1 MIEILVPRENV
12 NDETVTIVKVL
23 LISGSNIK
31 KGDVILELETT
42 KVNIEV
48 ESPCDGL
55 LTHNLSE
62 EDILPVGTLLFTVGK
77 SSENEEV
84 TGQDTVMSKV
94 NAPQSKAVISN
105 AAREKAI
112 ELNVDLSSI
121 MTGLISV
128 ADVER
133 LASEQPDNE
142 ESLLVIDEL
151 EISPNSIVIV
161 GGGGHAKMCIDLLRQ
176 TKDYEILGIIDDNL
190 EVGAV
195 ILGVKVIG
203 GNNSFSKLVT
213 LGVKYAVNGVGA
225 ISNPKL
231 RCKIHTDLTNVGF
244 FLPNLVHP
252 ASNIEPSVSMGDGN
266 QIMMGAVVGSDVQI
280 GNGCI
285 VNSGAIISHECIL
298 RDHCHVAPGAVLAGS
313 IDVGNSSVIG
323 MGATVYLGL
332 TIGRDAMIFNGVNVL
347 KNIPEGKIVDGN

>member
-31 KGDVILELETT
+31 KGDVIVELETT
-42 KVNIEV
+42 KVNIDI

-62 EDILPVGTLLFTVGK
+62 EDILPVGTVLCTVGK
-77 SSENEEV
+77 VSEKVEV
-84 TGQDTVMSKV
+84 IGQDTVVSEV

-121 MTGLISV
+121 TSGLISV
-128 ADVER
+128 ADVEK
-133 LASEQPDNE
+133 LASEQPDTE

-151 EISPNSIVIV
+151 EISPNSLVIV

-176 TKDYEILGIIDDNL
+176 TKEYEILGIIDDNL
-190 EVGAV
+190 EVGAA

-203 GNNSFSKLVT
+203 GNNSLSKLVT
-213 LGVKYAVNGVGA
+213 LGVKFAVNGVGA

-231 RCKIHTDLTNVGF
+231 RGKIHTDLTNVGF
-244 FLPNLVHP
+244 VLPNLVHP
-252 ASNIEPSVSMGDGN
+252 ASNVEPSVSMGDGN

>member
-23 LISGSNIK
+23 LISGSSIK
-31 KGDVILELETT
+31 KGDVIVELETT

-48 ESPCDGL
+48 ESPCDGF

-62 EDILPVGTLLFTVGK
+62 EDVLDVGAVLCTVGE
-77 SSENEEV
+77 SSEKEGV
-84 TGQDTVMSKV
+84 PGQNTVVSKD
-94 NAPQSKAVISN
+94 NARQSNAVISN

-121 MTGLISV
+121 KSGLISV
-128 ADVER
+128 SDVEK
-133 LASEQPDNE
+133 LASEQPDIG
-142 ESLLVIDEL
+142 ESLLVIDDL

-176 TKDYEILGIIDDNL
+176 TKEYEILGIIDDNL
-190 EVGAV
+190 EMGIA

-203 GNNSFSKLVT
+203 GNNSLSKLVT

-225 ISNPKL
+225 ISDPKL
-231 RCKIHTDLTNVGF
+231 RGKIHEDLTNVGF
-244 FLPNLVHP
+244 VLPNLVHP
-252 ASNIEPSVSMGDGN
+252 ASNVEPSVTMGDGN
-266 QIMMGAVVGSDVQI
+266 QIMMGAAVGSDVQI

-285 VNSGAIISHECIL
+285 VNSGAIISHECTL

-332 TIGRDAMIFNGVNVL
+332 NIGRDAVIFNGVNVL

>member
-31 KGDVILELETT
+31 KGDVIVELETT
-42 KVNIEV
+42 KVNIDV

-62 EDILPVGTLLFTVGK
+62 EDILPVGTMLCTVGK
-77 SSENEEV
+77 FSGKEEV
-84 TGQDTVMSKV
+84 TGQDTVVSEV
-94 NAPQSKAVISN
+94 NAPQSKAVISK

-121 MTGLISV
+121 MSGLISV

-133 LASEQPDNE
+133 LASEQPDTE
-142 ESLLVIDEL
+142 EALLVIDEL
-151 EISPNSIVIV
+151 EISPNSLVIV

-176 TKDYEILGIIDDNL
+176 TKEYEILGIIDDNL
-190 EVGAV
+190 EVGAA

-203 GNNSFSKLVT
+203 GNNSFSKLIA

-231 RCKIHTDLTNVGF
+231 RGKIHADLTNVGL

-252 ASNIEPSVSMGDGN
+252 ASNVEPSVSMGDGN

-313 IDVGNSSVIG
+313 VDVGNSSVIG

>member
-1 MIEILVPRENV
+1 MIEILVPRENL

-31 KGDVILELETT
+31 KGDVIVELETS

-62 EDILPVGTLLFTVGK
+62 KDILPVSALLCTVGK
-77 SSENEEV
+77 SSEKKEV
-84 TGQDTVMSKV
+84 TGQDIVVDKV
-94 NAPQSKAVISN
+94 SVPQSNAVISK
-105 AAREKAI
+105 AAREKAA

-121 MTGLISV
+121 TSGLISV
-128 ADVER
+128 ADVEK
-133 LASEQPDNE
+133 LALEQPDTE
-142 ESLLVIDEL
+142 LSSLLIDEL
-151 EISPNSIVIV
+151 QISPNSIIIV

-176 TKDYEILGIIDDNL
+176 TKEYEILGIIDDNL
-190 EVGAV
+190 KEGAA

-203 GNNSFSKLVT
+203 GNESFSKLVS

-231 RCKIHTDLTNVGF
+231 RRTIHMDLTDAGF

-266 QIMMGAVVGSDVQI
+266 QIMIGAVVGSEVKI

-298 RDHCHVAPGAVLAGS
+298 RDNCHVAPGAVLAGS
-313 IDVGNSSVIG
+313 VDVGDSSVIG

-347 KNIPEGKIVDGN
+347 KNIPEGTIVNGN

>member
-31 KGDVILELETT
+31 KGEVIVELETT
-42 KVNIEV
+42 KVNIDV

-62 EDILPVGTLLFTVGK
+62 EDILPVGTVLCTVGK
-77 SSENEEV
+77 FSEKEEF
-84 TGQDTVMSKV
+84 TGQNTVVSKD

-121 MTGLISV
+121 MSGLISV
-128 ADVER
+128 ADVEK
-133 LASEQPDNE
+133 LASEQPDTE
-142 ESLLVIDEL
+142 ESLLVIDDQ

-176 TKDYEILGIIDDNL
+176 TKEFEILGIIDDNL
-190 EVGAV
+190 EVGSA

-203 GNNSFSKLVT
+203 GNNSFSKLVK

-231 RCKIHTDLTNVGF
+231 RGKIHMDLTNVGF
-244 FLPNLVHP
+244 VLPNLVHP
-252 ASNIEPSVSMGDGN
+252 ASNVEPSVSMGDGN

-285 VNSGAIISHECIL
+285 VNSGAIISHDCIL
-298 RDHCHVAPGAVLAGS
+298 RDHCHVAPGAILAGS
-313 IDVGNSSVIG
+313 IDVGNSSIIG

-332 TIGRDAMIFNGVNVL
+332 TIGRDVMIFNGVNVL

>member
-23 LISGSNIK
+23 LNSSSNIK
-31 KGDVILELETT
+31 EGDVIVELETT
-42 KVNIEV
+42 KVNIDV

-62 EDILPVGTLLFTVGK
+62 EDILPVGTVLCTVGK
-77 SSENEEV
+77 FSEKEEV
-84 TGQDTVMSKV
+84 TGQNIVVSKD
-94 NAPQSKAVISN
+94 NAPQSKALISN

-121 MTGLISV
+121 TSGLISV
-128 ADVER
+128 ADVEK
-133 LASEQPDNE
+133 LASEQPDTE
-142 ESLLVIDEL
+142 ESLLVIDDL

-176 TKDYEILGIIDDNL
+176 TKEYEILGIIDDNL
-190 EVGAV
+190 EVGAA
-195 ILGVKVIG
+195 ILDVKVIG
-203 GNNSFSKLVT
+203 GNDSVSKLVT

-231 RCKIHTDLTNVGF
+231 RGKIHTDLTNVGF
-244 FLPNLVHP
+244 VLPNLVHP
-252 ASNIEPSVSMGDGN
+252 ASNVEPSVSMGDGN
-266 QIMMGAVVGSDVQI
+266 QIMIGAVVGSEVKI

-298 RDHCHVAPGAVLAGS
+298 RDNCHVAPGAVLAGS
-313 IDVGNSSVIG
+313 VDVGDSSVIG

-347 KNIPEGKIVDGN
+347 KNIPEGTIVNGN